1 MFGPPV
7 GLEQDAVDLGEVDD
21 LDAVA
26 DGFEQEAVVLG
37 EVLEEELGL

>member
-21 LDAVA
+21 PDTVA
-26 DGFEQEAVVLG
+26 DGFEQGGDV
-37 EVLEEELGL
+37 